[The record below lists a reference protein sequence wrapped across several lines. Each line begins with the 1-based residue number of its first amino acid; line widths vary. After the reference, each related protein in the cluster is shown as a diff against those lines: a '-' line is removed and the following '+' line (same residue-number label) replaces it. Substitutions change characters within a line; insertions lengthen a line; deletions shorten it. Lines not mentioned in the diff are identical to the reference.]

1 MGNRVQIL
9 DKVQRNLESIGLA
22 PTRSS
27 ADVLTIGNLIVRYE
41 DADIQSP
48 MGGVS
53 DAASPF
59 LGIGIANPGVVTLSG
74 LLDADAALADL
85 FVDIDDY
92 RVLSVCKGFAND
104 IVLKA
109 GNTASAAATNG
120 TGAELGRLEG
130 HPDLIGLGQ

>member
-9 DKVQRNLESIGLA
+9 DKVQRNLEQIGLT
-22 PTRSS
+22 PTRTG
-27 ADVLTIGNLIVRYE
+27 ANVITIGNLIVRYE

-48 MGGVS
+48 MGGVNDGS
-53 DAASPF
+53 APF

-74 LLDADAALADL
+74 LLDADATLASL

-109 GNTASAAATNG
+109 GNTATAADTNG

-130 HPDLIGLGQ
+130 HADLLGLGQ